1 MPQDNRE
8 PFGKMYQS
16 AEDGGTVFIPARPRA
31 GLGDQARIL
40 RVCAYCRVS
49 TGNDEQLSSFE
60 LQQAHYKQLVK
71 DKPNWDLKHIYAD
84 AGISG
89 TSLKNRDAF
98 NAMIAACENGEYDL
112 IVTKQVS
119 RFARNLVDCISLI
132 RKLKNLE
139 PPVGVL
145 FETDNLNTLD
155 KDSEFILAFLASF
168 AQEESIKKR
177 EAMIWSLAQRFKDRR
192 LLTPPLLGYDRQR
205 DAAGSYIKYAPLIVN
220 EDEARVVRF
229 IFDAYLYGWTQADI
243 AAFLTGIDCRTKTGS
258 TKWNSSSIGYILSN
272 ERYCG
277 DVLTWKTF
285 TSDLFEHRRKK
296 NRQDMDQYCYK
307 GQHEAIIPREKFE
320 MVQALLQNRKHHIRG
335 AFPCLHVIDG
345 GVFRGFV
352 PINHHWIN
360 EDPRLYYDSSN
371 SVDQKA
377 GKMRFAKSSFSAF
390 DLKGYQVVRNQ
401 FTQAR
406 YEGPAVTISNNRIT
420 FNLFCMRKFADAGY
434 AQLLLH
440 PSERKLAIRPCQES
454 AMHSIPWRSGAAKS
468 LYAKTLCCR
477 HFGAALFRIMEWDPD
492 FLYRVRGTWIQ
503 RGEEQIIIY
512 NLEHAVS
519 AVLLPQMREAPGRE
533 TRAECFPEPWEDS
546 FGEEFYDHIMGNEA
560 FYMARGTAW
569 QAGRPSVLAP
579 GIGQYVPQT
588 GGEFHKMM
596 ETLRRKAASGDGG

>member
-49 TGNDEQLSSFE
+49 TDNDEQLSSFE
-60 LQQAHYKQLVK
+60 LQQAHYKQLVR

-220 EDEARVVRF
+220 EAEARVVRF

-440 PSERKLAIRPCQES
+440 PSERKLAIRS
-454 AMHSIPWRSGAAKS
+454 AIS
-468 LYAKTLCCR
+468 LYRSLIVDLRIPVMAARAETQLYHIEKPGGPLDICKAPHIGLGHIVKELLPRGKQPVKFPLQLPTVVLYTTKQVHQIAVDIVIDLQLAR
-477 HFGAALFRIMEWDPD
+477 LFFLGEKHPGRAAEYLNIPLHF
-492 FLYRVRGTWIQ
+492 VRG
-503 RGEEQIIIY
+503 
-512 NLEHAVS
+512 
-519 AVLLPQMREAPGRE
+519 EA
-533 TRAECFPEPWEDS
+533 
-546 FGEEFYDHIMGNEA
+546 
-560 FYMARGTAW
+560 
-569 QAGRPSVLAP
+569 L
-579 GIGQYVPQT
+579 
-588 GGEFHKMM
+588 
-596 ETLRRKAASGDGG
+596 